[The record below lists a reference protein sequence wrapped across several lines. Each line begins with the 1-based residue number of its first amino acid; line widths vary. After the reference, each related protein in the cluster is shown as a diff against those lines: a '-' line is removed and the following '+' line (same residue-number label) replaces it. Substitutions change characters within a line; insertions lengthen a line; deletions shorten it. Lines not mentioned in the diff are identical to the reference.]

1 MFVNVYAFYFFIS
14 DVIDMLDIIM
24 EASDGELEEFGPAV
38 SEDLIMQTFPFSAL
52 VPAAL
57 EARNKLPADSGKGP
71 LPHL

>member
-1 MFVNVYAFYFFIS
+1 MSVNVYAFYFFIS

-38 SEDLIMQTFPFSAL
+38 SEDLITQTFPFSAL

-57 EARNKLPADSGKGP
+57 EARNKLPADSGK
-71 LPHL
+71 